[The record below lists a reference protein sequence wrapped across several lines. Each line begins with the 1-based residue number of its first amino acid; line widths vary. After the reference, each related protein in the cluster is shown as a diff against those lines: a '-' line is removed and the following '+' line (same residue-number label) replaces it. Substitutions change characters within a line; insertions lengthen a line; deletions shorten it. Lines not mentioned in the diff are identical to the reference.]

1 MARRRHGYLARLAS
15 LLLCAATVA
24 GWAVTRELHANA
36 VKEAGERY
44 DTFFA
49 AQEGRLGD
57 AGMRPCLA
65 NQLGKPE
72 AATLVGK
79 PEFKPNYFLTCAV
92 QYSYDMGVLAQIGID
107 GHVLVYQVTVET
119 NKVTPAMAAMQTEGA
134 KSKWYSKFNCAY
146 VVKDSKIT
154 AFKEERY
161 GFLHSVTAVPPKIQ
175 KGHFCL
181 DMPEAS
187 QYVQTKPPGIW
198 R

>member
-57 AGMRPCLA
+57 VGMRACLA
-65 NQLGKPE
+65 NQLGKHE

-107 GHVLVYQVTVET
+107 GHVARVSGDGGDEQGHSRHGRHTDGAREKQMVQQV
-119 NKVTPAMAAMQTEGA
+119 QLRLFGEG
-134 KSKWYSKFNCAY
+134 W
-146 VVKDSKIT
+146 
-154 AFKEERY
+154 
-161 GFLHSVTAVPPKIQ
+161 
-175 KGHFCL
+175 
-181 DMPEAS
+181 
-187 QYVQTKPPGIW
+187 
-198 R
+198 